1 MPTTNQMISRSHV
14 RQGRATISESAEMA
28 PSGAT
33 SHTAGVLKGRGRLGS
48 RDRKSTRLNS
58 SHSQIPYAVF
68 ALKKKKVVLR
78 ARLRDPHQETTST
91 ATKVNLDR
99 TLLGEDLPP
108 VQRVEPIGRFVDG
121 ALHYYS
127 RIR

>member
-68 ALKKKKVVLR
+68 SLKKKKKKR
-78 ARLRDPHQETTST
+78 HTCRLRYSSLHS
-91 ATKVNLDR
+91 ATIPRINPPEPKPLHILHLSVSHASYR
-99 TLLGEDLPP
+99 TCAAPT
-108 VQRVEPIGRFVDG
+108 QQ
-121 ALHYYS
+121 
-127 RIR
+127 